1 MCGGYLLNKSV
12 YLLNYVD
19 TLIKESV
26 YLVGK
31 GVHLLYRASVAG
43 AKFNKLSHFLQSFG
57 TNGTP
62 YQLARICRCTPS
74 EDQPVERHGY
84 FIPALAC
91 REAWLFHSSLG
102 LQRGMVISFQP
113 WPAER
118 HGYFTPALACRE
130 AWLFHSSL
138 GLQRCMIISFQPWP
152 LRKGN
157 HCL

>member
-1 MCGGYLLNKSV
+1 M
-12 YLLNYVD
+12 
-19 TLIKESV
+19 
-26 YLVGK
+26 
-31 GVHLLYRASVAG
+31 AG

-57 TNGTP
+57 TKGTP

-118 HGYFTPALACRE
+118 HGYFIPALACRE

-138 GLQRCMIISFQPWP
+138 GLQRGMVISFQPWP
-152 LRKGN
+152 AERHGYFIPALACREAWLFHSSPG
-157 HCL
+157 HYGRETTACS

>member
-1 MCGGYLLNKSV
+1 M
-12 YLLNYVD
+12 
-19 TLIKESV
+19 IRE
-26 YLVGK
+26 
-31 GVHLLYRASVAG
+31 
-43 AKFNKLSHFLQSFG
+43 QSISEELKAL
-57 TNGTP
+57 TP
-62 YQLARICRCTPS
+62 LCIQLARICRCTPS
-74 EDQPVERHGY
+74 EDQPVERHGYFIPALACREAWLFHSSPGLQRGMVISFQPWPAERHGY

-118 HGYFTPALACRE
+118 HGYF
-130 AWLFHSSL
+130 HSSL